1 MKIQKSQ
8 KGADDIIMKRKIYQQ
23 LLDWKEKRNGEV
35 ALLVEGARRIGKS
48 YIVEEFA
55 KNEYES
61 YILIDFN
68 KAPQMVRDW
77 FDLYLEDLDTLFLYL
92 SQHYKV
98 RLHERKS
105 LIILDEIQL
114 CPRARAAIKFL
125 VADRRYDYIETGSLV
140 SIKKKGGGRRLSI
153 SGGSPRGI
161 VLPSEERSIQMYP
174 MDFEEFLWATGN
186 DMLMDLIRK
195 MYAERK
201 PMGQVFHRQAMD
213 TFRLYMIVGG
223 MPQAV
228 KKYVETK
235 DFDAVDAAKRDVLTI
250 YRNDIFNYAGEIADK
265 VVSIFDQIPPQL
277 SKHEK
282 KFRLSA
288 LKPGAKY
295 RDWDDAFFWLKD
307 ARVVNICY
315 NLTEPNIGLKMNE
328 DRTTLKCYMNDTGL
342 LISHAFDEKGIVS
355 SEIYQKLLFGKLE
368 VNEGMLVENIVAQM
382 LTASGNKLFFYSK
395 SSEEAEERMEIDF
408 LLQKDKVTSR
418 HNIRPIEVK
427 SGKNYTL
434 SSLKKCM
441 NKFEEYMTTPT
452 ILHAADYKV
461 EDGITY
467 LPLYMTPLL

>member
-1 MKIQKSQ
+1 
-8 KGADDIIMKRKIYQQ
+8 MKRKIYQQ
-23 LLDWKEKRNGEV
+23 LLDWKEKRHGET

-48 YIVEEFA
+48 YIVEEFGR
-55 KNEYES
+55 NEYES

-68 KAPQMVRDW
+68 KAPQMVREW

-92 SQHYKV
+92 SQHYRV

-125 VADRRYDYIETGSLV
+125 VADGRYDYIETGSLV
-140 SIKKKGGGRRLSI
+140 SIKKNTQ
-153 SGGSPRGI
+153 GI
-161 VLPSEERSIQMYP
+161 VLPSEERSISMYP

-195 MYAERK
+195 MYTEQK
-201 PMGQVFHRQAMD
+201 PMGQAFHRQAVD
-213 TFRLYMIVGG
+213 AFRLYMIVGG

-250 YRNDIFNYAGEIADK
+250 YRNDIFNYAEDMADK
-265 VVSIFDQIPPQL
+265 VVSIFDQIPSQL

-288 LKPGAKY
+288 LKPSAKY

-315 NLTEPNIGLKMNE
+315 NATEPNIGLKMNE

-368 VNEGMLVENIVAQM
+368 VNEGMFIENIVAQM
-382 LTASGNKLFFYSK
+382 LTASSNNLFFYSK
-395 SSEEAEERMEIDF
+395 SSEEAENRMEIDF
-408 LLQKDKVTSR
+408 LLQKEKVTSR
-418 HNIRPIEVK
+418 HNIRPVEVK

-434 SSLKKCM
+434 SSLTKCM
-441 NKFEEYMTTPT
+441 KKFGEYMTTPT
-452 ILHAADYKV
+452 VIHSADYKV
-461 EDGITY
+461 EKGITY
-467 LPLYMTPLL
+467 LPIYMTPLL

>member
-1 MKIQKSQ
+1 MEVQKSQ
-8 KGADDIIMKRKIYQQ
+8 KGANGFVMRRKIYQQ

-35 ALLVEGARRIGKS
+35 ALLIEGARRIGKS
-48 YIVEEFA
+48 YIVEAFG
-55 KNEYES
+55 KKEYKS
-61 YILIDFN
+61 YLLIDFN
-68 KAPQMVRDW
+68 KAPEMVREW

-98 RLHERKS
+98 RLHERNS

-125 VADRRYDYIETGSLV
+125 VADGRFDYIETGSLV
-140 SIKKKGGGRRLSI
+140 SIKKNTRS
-153 SGGSPRGI
+153 I

-195 MYAERK
+195 MYVERK
-201 PMGQVFHRQAMD
+201 PMGQAFHRKAMD
-213 TFRLYMIVGG
+213 AFRLYMIVGG

-228 KKYVETK
+228 KKYVDTQ

-250 YRNDIFNYAGEIADK
+250 YRNDIFHYAEDIAEK
-265 VVSIFDQIPPQL
+265 VVSIFDQIPSQL

-307 ARVVNICY
+307 ASVVNVCY
-315 NLTEPNIGLKMNE
+315 NSTEPNIGLKMNE

-342 LISHAFDEKGIVS
+342 LLSHAFDEKGIMS
-355 SEIYQKLLFGKLE
+355 AEIYHKLLFGKLE
-368 VNEGMLVENIVAQM
+368 VNEGMLVENVVAQM

-395 SSEEAEERMEIDF
+395 ASDVAEERMEIDF
-408 LLQKDKVTSR
+408 LLQKNKVTNR
-418 HNIRPIEVK
+418 HNIHPIEVK
-427 SGKNYTL
+427 SGTNYTL

-441 NKFEEYMTTPT
+441 KKFGEYMTAPT
-452 ILHAADYKV
+452 VIHAGDLKV